1 MKIIMCLLLLV
12 FFASP
17 VFGVLSDADLEQIR
31 KITETANAKTEAR
44 IKAYVDLKIEAS
56 EKATIARIEA
66 SERAMKAEIKALKD
80 TTTTEINGLRE
91 ATATEIKGLREAN
104 TIEVRAVK
112 EEVKTSRA
120 TLYWWIGLSVAAFGF
135 FYHQLNGIQRT
146 LGRLLERTDI
156 IVEEWMR
163 RSAELEAEREENAAL
178 RAENERL
185 KAQLGAKES
194 LKV

>member
-1 MKIIMCLLLLV
+1 MKIMMCLFLLV

-17 VFGVLSDADLEQIR
+17 ICGALTDADLEQIR

-56 EKATIARIEA
+56 EKATIAKIEA
-66 SERAMKAEIKALKD
+66 LEKA
-80 TTTTEINGLRE
+80 TTARIDAVKTEIEGLRV

-120 TLYWWIGLSVAAFGF
+120 TLYWWIGLSIAAFGF

-163 RSAELEAEREENAAL
+163 RSAELDAEREENAAL

>member
-1 MKIIMCLLLLV
+1 MKIMMCLFLLV
-12 FFASP
+12 FLASP
-17 VFGVLSDADLEQIR
+17 ICGALTDADLEQIR

-56 EKATIARIEA
+56 EKAT
-66 SERAMKAEIKALKD
+66 
-80 TTTTEINGLRE
+80 TT
-91 ATATEIKGLREAN
+91 
-104 TIEVRAVK
+104 EVRAVK

-120 TLYWWIGLSVAAFGF
+120 TLYWWIGLSIAAFGF
-135 FYHQLNGIQRT
+135 FYHQSNGIQRT

>member
-1 MKIIMCLLLLV
+1 MKIMMCLLLLV

-56 EKATIARIEA
+56 EKATIAKIEA
-66 SERAMKAEIKALKD
+66 SEKATTAKIDAVKTEIKAS
-80 TTTTEINGLRE
+80 
-91 ATATEIKGLREAN
+91 REAN
-104 TIEVRAVK
+104 TIEFRAVK

-120 TLYWWIGLSVAAFGF
+120 TLYWWIGLSIAAFGF
-135 FYHQLNGIQRT
+135 FYHQSNGIQRT
-146 LGRLLERTDI
+146 MGRLLERTDI

>member
-1 MKIIMCLLLLV
+1 MKIMMCLLLLV

-44 IKAYVDLKIEAS
+44 IMAYVDLKIETVTA
-56 EKATIARIEA
+56 KIEA
-66 SERAMKAEIKALKD
+66 SEETTTAKIEAMKIEIKALKD
-80 TTTTEINGLRE
+80 TTTTEI
-91 ATATEIKGLREAN
+91 KGLREAN
-104 TIEVRAVK
+104 TIEFRAVK

-120 TLYWWIGLSVAAFGF
+120 TLYWWIGLSIAAFGF
-135 FYHQLNGIQRT
+135 FYHQSNGIQRT
-146 LGRLLERTDI
+146 MGRLLERTDI

>member
-1 MKIIMCLLLLV
+1 MKIMMCLLLLV

-66 SERAMKAEIKALKD
+66 SERAMKAEIETLRR
-80 TTTTEINGLRE
+80 TTTTEI
-91 ATATEIKGLREAN
+91 TGLREAN

>member
-1 MKIIMCLLLLV
+1 MKIMMCLLLLV
-12 FFASP
+12 FFAVP
-17 VFGVLSDADLEQIR
+17 VFGALTDADLEQIR

-56 EKATIARIEA
+56 EKVTIARIDA
-66 SERAMKAEIKALKD
+66 VKAEIE
-80 TTTTEINGLRE
+80 TLRE
-91 ATATEIKGLREAN
+91 TTATQIKGLREAN

-120 TLYWWIGLSVAAFGF
+120 TLYWWIGLSIAAFGF

-185 KAQLGAKES
+185 KAQLGTKES

>member
-1 MKIIMCLLLLV
+1 MKIMVCLLLWV
-12 FFASP
+12 FVASP
-17 VFGVLSDADLEQIR
+17 VFGALTDADLEQIR

-56 EKATIARIEA
+56 EKAT
-66 SERAMKAEIKALKD
+66 
-80 TTTTEINGLRE
+80 TT
-91 ATATEIKGLREAN
+91 
-104 TIEVRAVK
+104 EVRAVK

-120 TLYWWIGLSVAAFGF
+120 TLYWWIGLSIAAFGF
-135 FYHQLNGIQRT
+135 FYHQSNGIQRT

-185 KAQLGAKES
+185 KAQLGTKES

>member
-1 MKIIMCLLLLV
+1 MKIMMCLFLLV
-12 FFASP
+12 FIASP
-17 VFGVLSDADLEQIR
+17 VFGALTDADLEQIR
-31 KITETANAKTEAR
+31 KITETTNAKTEAR

-56 EKATIARIEA
+56 EKATIAKIEA
-66 SERAMKAEIKALKD
+66 LEKA
-80 TTTTEINGLRE
+80 TTAKIDAVKTEIN
-91 ATATEIKGLREAN
+91 GLREAN

-120 TLYWWIGLSVAAFGF
+120 TLYWWIGLSIAAFGF
-135 FYHQLNGIQRT
+135 FYHQSNGIQRT
-146 LGRLLERTDI
+146 MGRLLERTDI

-185 KAQLGAKES
+185 KAQLGTKES